1 MGLTPKIFC
10 TRNAISVATF
20 GSVFIKNAWHPS
32 VDLARVVNEPSVNG
46 RAPARRSNL
55 PGETRLLFFA
65 ILDWSDAAAEPDVV
79 ELDC

>member
-1 MGLTPKIFC
+1 
-10 TRNAISVATF
+10 
-20 GSVFIKNAWHPS
+20 
-32 VDLARVVNEPSVNG
+32 
-46 RAPARRSNL
+46 L